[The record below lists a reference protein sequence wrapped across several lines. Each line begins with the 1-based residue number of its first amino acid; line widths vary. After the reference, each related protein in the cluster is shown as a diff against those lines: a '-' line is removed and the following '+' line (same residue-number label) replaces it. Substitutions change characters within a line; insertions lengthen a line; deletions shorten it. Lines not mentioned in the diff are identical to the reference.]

1 MSNLRVDHILHL
13 LRPMTRVPNP
23 FRISHLLE
31 MSGGWSSS
39 RGTGPSLL
47 FQVISIRND
56 LLHGPSISWQLQHLS
71 WMARASLSFAPDP
84 SRLCPRLKRVD
95 THTHWFCEAKSGSPT
110 KQTGMLTANT
120 NMAKQ
125 MVHAYLF
132 RFPFQCTWPL

>member
-1 MSNLRVDHILHL
+1 MPNLRVDHILHL
-13 LRPMTRVPNP
+13 LRPMTSVP
-23 FRISHLLE
+23 ISHLLE
-31 MSGGWSSS
+31 MAEGWSSS

-47 FQVISIRND
+47 FQVISVRND

-71 WMARASLSFAPDP
+71 RMARASLSFAPDP
-84 SRLCPRLKRVD
+84 PRLCPPLKRVD
-95 THTHWFCEAKSGSPT
+95 THTHTHWFCEAKSGSAT